1 MPNKKLAVDYQKG
14 RVSFIGE
21 LTLETIKDAFALQGK
36 QVNVIDASQLIKLD
50 TAGALLILHLLKA
63 RPDKKNLIN
72 LKAEE
77 QTLIDLVADQEAVKV
92 MVAKNKLASQI
103 LKRERIITVF
113 TFFYYIGRGVVNK
126 LIQIQGFLAL
136 IGELFFG
143 FLKSLFSKKRFP
155 LKNIFAVVDN
165 AGCRAL
171 PILGLLAFLIGI
183 VLAYQVGVQLKVYG
197 ANSFVVLITSTA
209 ILREFGPLMAAVII
223 AGRSSSAFTAE
234 IGTMKVNEEIDA
246 LQTMGISPV
255 ERLILP
261 KVIGMLII
269 FPILIFWTD
278 ILGILGS
285 MLMSKI
291 SLDIGFLNFINQ
303 FQASVKLKQFWVGMS
318 KAPVFALIIAMVGC
332 YQGFLVESSS
342 ESVGRHTTK
351 SVVQAIFLIIIVDAI
366 FSIVFNYLRI

>member
-1 MPNKKLAVDYQKG
+1 MPTKKLGINYQEGKL
-14 RVSFIGE
+14 SFSGE
-21 LTLETIKDAFALQGK
+21 LTLDTVKDALSLQGK
-36 QVNVIDASQLIKLD
+36 RVDLIDVGNVTKLD
-50 TAGALLILHLLKA
+50 TSGALLILHLLRAKITS
-63 RPDKKNLIN
+63 KNLIN
-72 LKAEE
+72 IKSEE
-77 QTLIDLVADQEAVKV
+77 KTLIDLVANQETVKV
-92 MVAKNKLASQI
+92 MLAKNKLASQI
-103 LKRERIITVF
+103 LKHERIITVF
-113 TFFYYIGRGVVNK
+113 TFFYFLGRGVVNK
-126 LIQIQGFLAL
+126 LIQVQGFLAL
-136 IGELFFG
+136 LGELFFG
-143 FLKSLFSKKRFP
+143 FVKSLFSKRRFP

-165 AGCRAL
+165 AGCRSL

-209 ILREFGPLMAAVII
+209 MLREFGPLMAAVII

-261 KVIGMLII
+261 KVIGMILI
-269 FPILIFWTD
+269 FPLLIFWTD
-278 ILGILGS
+278 ALGILGS
-285 MLMSKI
+285 MLMSKV
-291 SLDIGFLNFINQ
+291 SLDIGFINFIDQ
-303 FQASVKLKQFWVGMS
+303 FQSAVKLKQFWVGMS
-318 KAPVFALIIAMVGC
+318 KAPVFAMIIALVGC

-351 SVVQAIFLIIIVDAI
+351 SVVQAIFLIIVADAI